1 MQQSTSYIKIV
12 DNKKE
17 ALHKL
22 LRSPLARLI
31 SLANETRREFLGD
44 KIELCSIVNAK
55 SGSCNQD
62 CKFCAQSR
70 LHQTHIE
77 TYALKT
83 KRELLAQALR
93 AQDIGAKRFGIVTSG
108 NKLSREE
115 LKRVCEAVSE
125 IKKKS
130 KIKLCASL
138 GSISEEGLR
147 LLKEAGVG
155 RYHHNIETSARYFP
169 RIATTHTFADRIATI
184 RRVKNLGLE
193 VCSGGIIGM
202 GESMQDR
209 LEMALC
215 LKELNVA
222 AVPINILVPIKG
234 TRLEKQRPISC
245 AEVIKTIAIFR
256 IILKDKI
263 IKIAAGR
270 EAALGD
276 FAALAFLA
284 GADGMLI
291 GGYLT
296 IKGRAPEEDHRLV
309 KEIKELWMK

>member
-1 MQQSTSYIKIV
+1 MKRT
-12 DNKKE
+12 
-17 ALHKL
+17 ALHKIL
-22 LRSPLARLI
+22 HLPLTRLI
-31 SLANETRREFLGD
+31 SLANKTRKESLGD
-44 KIELCSIVNAK
+44 KIELCNIINAK
-55 SGSCNQD
+55 SGLCNQD

-70 LHQTHIE
+70 THKTGIE
-77 TYALKT
+77 TYALKP
-83 KRELLAQALR
+83 KKEILAKALR

-108 NKLSREE
+108 NTLSKDE
-115 LKRVCEAVSE
+115 LKRICEAVVE

-130 KIKLCASL
+130 DIKLCASL

-147 LLKEAGVG
+147 LLKEAGVN
-155 RYHHNIETSARYFP
+155 RYHHNIETSAGYFP
-169 RIATTHTFADRIATI
+169 HIATTHTFADRIATI
-184 RRVKNLGLE
+184 RRAKSLGFE

-215 LKELNVA
+215 LRKLKVD

-234 TRLEKQRPISC
+234 TRLEKQQSLSC
-245 AEVIKTIAIFR
+245 AEIIRTIAIFR
-256 IILKDKI
+256 IILKDRI

-270 EAALGD
+270 ESVLGD
-276 FAALAFLA
+276 FQALAFLA

-296 IKGRAPEEDHRLV
+296 IKGRAAEEDHRLV
-309 KEIKELWMK
+309 KEIKKLWMR